1 MYALFLKINFKE
13 FKNKMEYKV
22 SEKITG
28 FFVVLLKYRT
38 PFKGDTQFNF
48 FFFDSIEIVKFLY
61 SYME

>member
-28 FFVVLLKYRT
+28 FFVVLLK
-38 PFKGDTQFNF
+38 KVL
-48 FFFDSIEIVKFLY
+48 SIFYIKMIYKIF
-61 SYME
+61 

>member
-28 FFVVLLKYRT
+28 FFVVLLKKVLSIFSLKMRYKI
-38 PFKGDTQFNF
+38 FENF
-48 FFFDSIEIVKFLY
+48 GIIAF
-61 SYME
+61 